1 MENTG
6 PLEFKDDQLVGLA
19 KSGDRKAFEM
29 LVERYKQKA
38 YQIAFHHIRDREEAK
53 DISQEAFLRAFT
65 QLKRFDLR
73 SSFYTWFYRILV
85 NLCIDYQRRSRRF
98 IWQPLE
104 EKENQEG
111 GNPMT
116 SENPTSPDQHL
127 SAEEMS
133 RRVAVTLKEL
143 PPNQRKAFILRNHE
157 GLSIREIAEVMRSAE
172 GTIKVHLHR
181 AVMALRRDLAEFE

>member
-1 MENTG
+1 MENTV
-6 PLEFKDDQLVGLA
+6 PVEFKDDQLVGLA
-19 KSGDRKAFEM
+19 KSGDRKAFEL
-29 LVERYKQKA
+29 LVERYKRKA

-85 NLCIDYQRRSRRF
+85 NLCIDYQRRNRRF
-98 IWQPLE
+98 IWQSLE

-111 GNPMT
+111 RNPMT
-116 SENPTSPDQHL
+116 GENSTSPDQYL

-143 PPNQRKAFILRNHE
+143 PPNQRTAFILRNHE
-157 GLSIREIAEVMRSAE
+157 GLSIQEIAEVMRSAE

-181 AVMALRRDLAEFE
+181 AVMALRRDLAEFV

>member
-6 PLEFKDDQLVGLA
+6 PVEFKDDQLVGLA

-85 NLCIDYQRRSRRF
+85 NLCIDYQRKNRRF
-98 IWQPLE
+98 IRQPLE

-116 SENPTSPDQHL
+116 GENPTSPDQYL
-127 SAEEMS
+127 SAEEMT

-143 PPNQRKAFILRNHE
+143 PPKQRTVFILRNHE
-157 GLSIREIAEVMRSAE
+157 GLSIQEIAEVMKSAE

-181 AVMALRRDLAEFE
+181 AVMALRRNLAEFV

>member
-6 PLEFKDDQLVGLA
+6 PVEFKDDQLVGLA

-85 NLCIDYQRRSRRF
+85 NLCIDYQRRNRRF

-104 EKENQEG
+104 EKEYQEG

-116 SENPTSPDQHL
+116 GENPSSPDQHL

-133 RRVAVTLKEL
+133 RRVAATLKEL
-143 PPNQRKAFILRNHE
+143 SPNQRTAFILRNHE
-157 GLSIREIAEVMRSAE
+157 GLSIQEIAKVMKSAE

-181 AVMALRRDLAEFE
+181 AVMALRRNLAEFV

>member
-6 PLEFKDDQLVGLA
+6 PVEIKDDQLVRLA

-53 DISQEAFLRAFT
+53 DISQEAFLRAFM

-85 NLCIDYQRRSRRF
+85 NLCIDYQRKNRRF

-116 SENPTSPDQHL
+116 GENPTSPDQYL

-143 PPNQRKAFILRNHE
+143 PPKQRTVFILRNHE
-157 GLSIREIAEVMRSAE
+157 GLSIQEIAEVMKSAE

-181 AVMALRRDLAEFE
+181 AVMAFRRNLAEFV

>member
-1 MENTG
+1 
-6 PLEFKDDQLVGLA
+6 
-19 KSGDRKAFEM
+19 
-29 LVERYKQKA
+29 
-38 YQIAFHHIRDREEAK
+38 
-53 DISQEAFLRAFT
+53 
-65 QLKRFDLR
+65 
-73 SSFYTWFYRILV
+73 
-85 NLCIDYQRRSRRF
+85 RRF

-116 SENPTSPDQHL
+116 GENPTSPDQYL

-133 RRVAVTLKEL
+133 RRVAVTLKKL
-143 PPNQRKAFILRNHE
+143 PPNQRTAFILRNHE

-181 AVMALRRDLAEFE
+181 AVMALRRNLAEFV

>member
-6 PLEFKDDQLVGLA
+6 PVEFKDDQLVGLA

-53 DISQEAFLRAFT
+53 DLSQEAFLRAFT

-85 NLCIDYQRRSRRF
+85 NLCIDHQRRSRRF

-116 SENPTSPDQHL
+116 GENPTSPDQYL

-143 PPNQRKAFILRNHE
+143 PPNQRTAFILRNHE
-157 GLSIREIAEVMRSAE
+157 GLSIQEIAEVMKSAE

-181 AVMALRRDLAEFE
+181 AVMALRRDLAEFV

>member
-6 PLEFKDDQLVGLA
+6 PVEFKDDQLVELA

-29 LVERYKQKA
+29 LVERYKYKA

-65 QLKRFDLR
+65 RLKRFDLR

-85 NLCIDYQRRSRRF
+85 NLCIDYQRKNRRF

-104 EKENQEG
+104 EKEDQEG

-116 SENPTSPDQHL
+116 GENTTSPDQYL
-127 SAEEMS
+127 SAAEMS

-143 PPNQRKAFILRNHE
+143 SPNQRKVFILRNHE
-157 GLSIREIAEVMRSAE
+157 GLSIQEIAEVMKSAE

-181 AVMALRRDLAEFE
+181 AVMALRRDLAEFV